1 MNSISTTAITALR
14 YPSGPSS
21 TSKARAGGDPP
32 TRHKAQSTS
41 PTPLLQER
49 ACPRIG
55 QNNGIAGKP
64 APTEQRTQKHKPQ
77 TRTSPVGSTCG
88 SGALAAKRT
97 IKHQQSSRRGR
108 PSNKAQSTKHKP
120 HTAFAGAGLP
130 ANRAEQRH
138 RRQAS
143 SHRAKNTKAQATN
156 PNPNRSCRSGAP
168 PRCGPS
174 SNTYAG
180 NTPNSLPGHPVFDLE
195 TGNPLK
201 LTLIIGHK
209 NPAG

>member
-1 MNSISTTAITALR
+1 MPANRAEQRHRRQA
-14 YPSGPSS
+14 SS
-21 TSKARAGGDPP
+21 HRAKNTKAQATNPNPNLTCGIHLWERRPRREANHQAPAKLAPGATLQQG
-32 TRHKAQSTS
+32 TKHKAQ
-41 PTPLLQER
+41 
-49 ACPRIG
+49 
-55 QNNGIAGKP
+55 
-64 APTEQRTQKHKPQ
+64 APHRF
-77 TRTSPVGSTCG
+77 C
-88 SGALAAKRT
+88 
-97 IKHQQSSRRGR
+97 
-108 PSNKAQSTKHKP
+108 
-120 HTAFAGAGLP
+120 GAGLP